1 MQARWLCSLHDVTVL
16 AAFVLQDTPGIYEEG
31 PVADSVAN
39 FIKEGN
45 EEYMAF
51 EQVGRFYGHLAKC
64 YCSVLSA
71 PCYPPDYK
79 GILTLWRAYILPWG
93 QRHTWH

>member
-1 MQARWLCSLHDVTVL
+1 MWLCSSHNVTDL

-31 PVADSVAN
+31 PVADSVAK

-51 EQVGRFYGHLAKC
+51 EQVGKSPVIWPSAIALSYLHL
-64 YCSVLSA
+64 VTR
-71 PCYPPDYK
+71 
-79 GILTLWRAYILPWG
+79 LTRVNL
-93 QRHTWH
+93 